1 MYVCV
6 SSVVVQQTRLTH
18 SLTIAFIPA
27 SASVILALHSVCLS
41 GSGVTCVQ
49 TMADE
54 LLFGPAQ
61 HTPHL

>member
-27 SASVILALHSVCLS
+27 SVILALHSVCLS

-49 TMADE
+49 TMEDE